1 MTPVFPAIQA
11 THAYSITPSDTVDVK
26 DDAANLDDATC
37 VFLHNPGTGVTVR
50 VLPAGSPAGTA
61 DANAVTIYIAQ
72 GATCPLAVRRVYA
85 TTPAT
90 SAGDFLG
97 FYSKQR

>member
-11 THAYSITPSDTVDVK
+11 THAYTLTASDTADVK
-26 DDAANLDDATC
+26 DDTANLDDAPF
-37 VFLHNPGTGVTVR
+37 VFLHNPSAGATVR

-72 GATCPLAVRRVYA
+72 GATFPLACRRIYA
-85 TTPAT
+85 TTPAPP
-90 SAGDFLG
+90 SGLIAM
-97 FYSKQR
+97 YSKQR